1 MTPDQDPET
10 EIEAGRGFLVAA
22 CLSLFLWGVAL
33 GYASRALKEL
43 IACL

>member
-1 MTPDQDPET
+1 MTPDEEPET
-10 EIEAGRGFLVAA
+10 EFEASRGFLVSA
-22 CLSLFLWGVAL
+22 CLSIFLWGVAL